1 MADFVGGFS
10 LEPTFKAFKAFSKAT
25 FSSFVEVED
34 VEDSSTWE
42 EVSVAELWLVEEGV
56 TEVLEVFPQATKA
69 NIDKLSAKKLI
80 FFIVWTSFIYT

>member
-1 MADFVGGFS
+1 
-10 LEPTFKAFKAFSKAT
+10 
-25 FSSFVEVED
+25 VEVED

>member
-1 MADFVGGFS
+1 
-10 LEPTFKAFKAFSKAT
+10 
-25 FSSFVEVED
+25 
-34 VEDSSTWE
+34 
-42 EVSVAELWLVEEGV
+42 VSAAELWLVEEGV